1 MLLYTDEPC
10 FFISFQL
17 SLEKPS
23 HLQIVKTIPK
33 FHSFCRKLNIFHGC
47 QSESSTIS
55 CRVMR
60 QCRQIVLKRA
70 TGGRFLTTP
79 IRCPNKHESFT
90 ILLWI
95 ANFPSVGDTKLER
108 RGVGRG
114 RVIDFLLLQVFP
126 QKHIFS
132 IHHYHLFATFATS
145 QQSKSIFDGLGLGT
159 IEFYQKKSRLF
170 EFQKKV
176 TLS

>member
-1 MLLYTDEPC
+1 MNPVS
-10 FFISFQL
+10 SFL
-17 SLEKPS
+17 FNWAWKSIS

-79 IRCPNKHESFT
+79 IRCPNKHESFA

-95 ANFPSVGDTKLER
+95 ANFPSVGDTKPLCAIFTILVPFSRDNALFTSKAKINVFER
-108 RGVGRG
+108 LKST
-114 RVIDFLLLQVFP
+114 FFE
-126 QKHIFS
+126 IFS
-132 IHHYHLFATFATS
+132 SLRWPLRS
-145 QQSKSIFDGLGLGT
+145 RSVL
-159 IEFYQKKSRLF
+159 KKF
-170 EFQKKV
+170 KKRWF
-176 TLS
+176 